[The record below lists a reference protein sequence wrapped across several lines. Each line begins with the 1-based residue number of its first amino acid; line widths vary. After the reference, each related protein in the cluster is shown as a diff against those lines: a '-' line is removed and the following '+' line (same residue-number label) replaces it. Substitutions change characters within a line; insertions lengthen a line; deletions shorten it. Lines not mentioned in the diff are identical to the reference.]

1 MAALLE
7 VRNLAAGYGRG
18 NIVEEISLAVEAGQ
32 IVTLIGPNGAGKSTL
47 IKALAGVVRPSAG
60 AVRIAERDVA
70 GLSASRIAHHGLA
83 YVPQET
89 NIFRS
94 LAVRENLEMGAWL
107 HRRERA
113 RRLAYVFDLFP
124 ILTERRAVRAGSLS
138 GGQRQM
144 VAFSMALMVEPRAL
158 LLDEPS
164 AGLSPRMVEEMF
176 ETVTEVNRQGVAI
189 LMVEQNAIQALGI
202 SHCGIVMASGRVQ
215 LADAA
220 DRLLDNKEVG
230 ELYLGSRT

>member
-94 LAVRENLEMGAWL
+94 LTVRENLEMGAWL

-202 SHCGIVMASGRVQ
+202 SHRGIVMASGRVQ

>member
-18 NIVEEISLAVEAGQ
+18 NIVEEISLAVEAGE

-47 IKALAGVVRPSAG
+47 IKALAGVVRPSTG
-60 AVRIAERDVA
+60 VVRISERDVA

-83 YVPQET
+83 YVPQEA

-94 LAVRENLEMGAWL
+94 LTVQENLEMGAWL

-144 VAFSMALMVEPRAL
+144 VAFSMALMVEPRVL

-176 ETVTEVNRQGVAI
+176 ETVTEVNRRGVAI
-189 LMVEQNAIQALGI
+189 LMVEQNAIQALGF
-202 SHCGIVMASGRVQ
+202 SHRGIVMASGRVQ

-220 DRLLDNKEVG
+220 ARLLDNKEVG